1 MVFTS
6 GSLFPFATR
15 FSFANNQSSCNEE
28 TAGVHCTGE
37 VLISLAGV
45 FFGSRVPSYKLPIRT
60 FNSRS
65 FAYLT
70 DWEKSKKNIRL
81 LIHGKNLSSSRPNL
95 ESIERTL
102 WVSSPVNKKHRVS
115 RGIEYWFREET
126 NIYKLRTATRLGR
139 RKGGKIVKNP
149 SKPEAFSVSL

>member
-45 FFGSRVPSYKLPIRT
+45 FSVLVSPRTSFPFELSILDPSPTLPT
-60 FNSRS
+60 
-65 FAYLT
+65 
-70 DWEKSKKNIRL
+70 
-81 LIHGKNLSSSRPNL
+81 GKNLKKTFDFSFMEKTYRLRGPIWNQL
-95 ESIERTL
+95 NVLYESL
-102 WVSSPVNKKHRVS
+102 VP
-115 RGIEYWFREET
+115 
-126 NIYKLRTATRLGR
+126 
-139 RKGGKIVKNP
+139 
-149 SKPEAFSVSL
+149 